1 MIPAFELQL
10 VWDGEQRIS
19 KRLSHVVHILGV
31 KPKGTF
37 IRIARNAGRG

>member
-10 VWDGEQRIS
+10 VWDGEQRVS
-19 KRLSHVVHILGV
+19 KRLSHILHLFGV
-31 KPKGTF
+31 EPEGTF